1 MSSQALGSN
10 WPSVPTHET
19 QPAWGS
25 STLQPVKSYPVALLL
40 SLFLGLWG
48 IDRFYLGR
56 PGLGMGKLAD
66 LRRIGHVVAGGP
78 HPVAR
83 RSHARA
89 WPTASLLDV
98 S

>member
-56 PGLGMGKLAD
+56 PGLGVGKLLTFGGLGMWWLVDLILLLAD
-66 LRRIGHVVAGGP
+66 RMRGRGRQLP
-78 HPVAR
+78 Y
-83 RSHARA
+83 
-89 WPTASLLDV
+89 WT
-98 S
+98 